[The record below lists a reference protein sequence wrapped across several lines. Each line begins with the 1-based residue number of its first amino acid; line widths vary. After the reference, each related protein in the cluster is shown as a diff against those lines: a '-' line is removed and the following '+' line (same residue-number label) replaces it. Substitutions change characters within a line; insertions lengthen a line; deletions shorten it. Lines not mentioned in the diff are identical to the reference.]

1 MRIGVFIIMAGAAA
15 APSRMIGEGA
25 ETGPDSN
32 DGIVYRLGFQDLS
45 AGIFKTAAAAAE
57 QDVNRAPIRIL
68 RALRAS
74 GGAGAAPA
82 RMPRSAGL
90 AGLPG
95 SLKTLA
101 QSA

>member
-1 MRIGVFIIMAGAAA
+1 
-15 APSRMIGEGA
+15 MIAEGA
-25 ETGPDSN
+25 ETDPDSK

-57 QDVNRAPIRIL
+57 QDVNGRRYEIY

-82 RMPRSAGL
+82 RTPRSAGL